1 MLRKRSPI
9 CDCSIIHHDSVQ
21 RALRQKPHDVQLE
34 KLSELFKIIGDQTRL
49 RILWAL
55 DQNEM
60 CVCDIAN
67 VLGMTKSA
75 VSHQLAIL
83 RSAGIVKYRR
93 SGKEV
98 YYMLDD
104 HHITQLYEIGLLHI
118 IHQIKSTREAEDEVS
133 IQDQ

>member
-1 MLRKRSPI
+1 MFKKKGPV
-9 CDCSIIHHDSVQ
+9 CDCNVIHRDAVR
-21 RALRQKPHDVQLE
+21 RALKQKPQDVQLE
-34 KLSELFKIIGDQTRL
+34 KLSELFKILGDRTRI

-55 DQNEM
+55 NRNEM

-67 VLGMTKSA
+67 VLDMTKSSI
-75 VSHQLAIL
+75 SHQLAIL

-104 HHITQLYEIGLLHI
+104 EHITQLYNIGLMHI
-118 IHQIKSTREAEDEVS
+118 IHQLQTVSEVENE
-133 IQDQ
+133 I